1 MQAINPRNL
10 PSLASNS
17 TTHSKTS
24 KGTLDTILPR
34 PEALPYVKDAK
45 KLGLIKKSVADLY
58 RDKKLNLV
66 SAKEKVRALIDQY
79 IESQGI
85 DPKVPPI
92 DILSLD
98 FKTQVQRHRSIKA
111 QAAEMELA
119 ARHHISIHYD
129 EDPVYY
135 KNLRRWIADYLDTND
150 LVDYDQL
157 EEVAD
162 KLV

>member
-1 MQAINPRNL
+1 L
-10 PSLASNS
+10 PYSPENGCTIDDVESCVDLLRDERLRVEFND
-17 TTHSKTS
+17 TLKDFLD
-24 KGTLDTILPR
+24 TLDTILPR

-58 RDKKLNLV
+58 RDEKLNLV

-98 FKTQVQRHRSIKA
+98 FKTHVQRHRSIKA
-111 QAAEMELA
+111 QAQKWNSL
-119 ARHHISIHYD
+119 
-129 EDPVYY
+129 PVTTSASTLM
-135 KNLRRWIADYLDTND
+135 KTRFIT
-150 LVDYDQL
+150 
-157 EEVAD
+157 
-162 KLV
+162 KT